1 MRMLRF
7 CRKVTREKLHLIH
20 RLRYLDPYRF
30 HWKHREN

>member
-20 RLRYLDPYRF
+20 RLRYLAPYRF